1 MTIRRPML
9 ASVKFEGTLTVPIT
23 ALKLQSRATISFF
36 LFKEKVILLLK
47 STNKVKHGHFLR
59 QIF

>member
-1 MTIRRPML
+1 ML